1 MDGESSRIHGAVAFD
16 DLTLI
21 IDTDEVGDR
30 DMAEVD
36 GEGVD
41 PEKFGVLRVAGS
53 DVAGHSL
60 IETELGEEAEAG
72 GQTLFTVATL
82 LFHGG
87 EDGGRGN
94 RLGPVIHFG

>member
-1 MDGESSRIHGAVAFD
+1 VGGGHHIGPGRVDLGMDGESSRIHGAVAFD

-41 PEKFGVLRVAGS
+41 PEKFGVLRVA
-53 DVAGHSL
+53 AP
-60 IETELGEEAEAG
+60 
-72 GQTLFTVATL
+72 TLRKSALPAQKL
-82 LFHGG
+82 LQFLNLNA
-87 EDGGRGN
+87 RQ
-94 RLGPVIHFG
+94 I